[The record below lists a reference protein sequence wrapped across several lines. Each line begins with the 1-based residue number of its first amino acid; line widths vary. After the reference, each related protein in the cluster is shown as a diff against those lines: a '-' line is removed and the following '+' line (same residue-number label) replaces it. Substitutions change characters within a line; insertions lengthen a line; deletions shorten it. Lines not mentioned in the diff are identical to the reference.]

1 MNSQNNEIQKIKFNK
16 LNIIPNNQINQ
27 EFNIEKDLELKE
39 IFESNKFNTFESNKI
54 NTFESNKINT
64 FEPSNI
70 MNMAELELMVNSLP
84 IINEN
89 IRSNINLSIALF
101 KKINNFDHNN
111 IHNIVNEKSNNS
123 FTKKK

>member
-39 IFESNKFNTFESNKI
+39 IFESNKF